1 MFFKPQNVRQ
11 NKNKLSHHWRL
22 KKYHSDEAFSGFFL
36 IFSQMRSTN
45 VKKMVF
51 YIADF
56 TS

>member
-45 VKKMVF
+45 VKNG
-51 YIADF
+51 ILHC
-56 TS
+56 